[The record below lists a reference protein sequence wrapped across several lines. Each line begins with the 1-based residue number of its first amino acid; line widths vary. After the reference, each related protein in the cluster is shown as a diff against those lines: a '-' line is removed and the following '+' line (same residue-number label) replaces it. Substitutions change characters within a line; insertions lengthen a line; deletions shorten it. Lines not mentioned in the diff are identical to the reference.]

1 MLAVRRLFGCQR
13 HLLVLFP
20 GVAQL
25 VARVVWDHE
34 AAPRSG
40 RLGLRALR
48 KRFGESFLARKIFAA
63 RQKLGTGGQAAR
75 LSGFISGCSA
85 VGSARGLGP

>member
-1 MLAVRRLFGCQR
+1 M
-13 HLLVLFP
+13 VLYP

-25 VARVVWDHE
+25 VARVVFRPE

-63 RQKLGTGGQAAR
+63 RQKLGTGGKEPR
-75 LSGFISGCSA
+75 SVGFISGCSA

>member
-1 MLAVRRLFGCQR
+1 M
-13 HLLVLFP
+13 VLYP

-25 VARVVWDHE
+25 VARVVFRPE

-48 KRFGESFLARKIFAA
+48 KRFSESFLGRKIFAA
-63 RQKLGTGGQAAR
+63 RQKLGTGGQAAC
-75 LSGFISGCSA
+75 LIGFISGCSA